1 METYFFAVLLTS
13 VLTITAAVV
22 LQSFPRQIVSL
33 FNDDPELVTLTAKS
47 LRIVIFALP
56 LMGFQIVSAN
66 FFQFI
71 GKSVVSLVM
80 TLLRQ
85 IILLIPL
92 YFILPHFLGIQGIW
106 LASPISDCAS
116 ILITIAVISRELLWL
131 NQKIKEQKIHYVNEG

>member
-1 METYFFAVLLTS
+1 MFFKTNRSGEHDSSNSGTCPEMQEL
-13 VLTITAAVV
+13 
-22 LQSFPRQIVSL
+22 
-33 FNDDPELVTLTAKS
+33 DPHGAK
-47 LRIVIFALP
+47 AHD
-56 LMGFQIVSAN
+56 MGFQIVSAN